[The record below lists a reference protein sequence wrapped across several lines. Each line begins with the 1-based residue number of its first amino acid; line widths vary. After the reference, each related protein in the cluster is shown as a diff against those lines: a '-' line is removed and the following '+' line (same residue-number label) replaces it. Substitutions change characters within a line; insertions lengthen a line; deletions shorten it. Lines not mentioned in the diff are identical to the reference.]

1 MAQYLDK
8 EPTGI
13 FTSSLAAAEYR
24 EYFQYMALICSLLS
38 RPDFMDAFE
47 TKPQPSS
54 TPARWFPDYELSHD
68 SWV

>member
-54 TPARWFPDYELSHD
+54 TPARCFPDYELSHD
-68 SWV
+68 SSV